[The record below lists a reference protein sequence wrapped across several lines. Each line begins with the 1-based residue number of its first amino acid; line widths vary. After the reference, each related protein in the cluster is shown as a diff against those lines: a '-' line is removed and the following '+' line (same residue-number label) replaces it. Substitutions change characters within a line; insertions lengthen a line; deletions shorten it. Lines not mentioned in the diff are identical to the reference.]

1 MTGPTK
7 NRIGIYP
14 GTFDPI
20 TFGHLDLINRALAL
34 FDHLIV
40 AVAVNPAKIHLF
52 TPEDRRDMI
61 LECLKLLEMDD
72 VQRRMEVVIFSGL
85 LAHLAVERGAIAI
98 LRGLRAVSDF
108 EFEFQI
114 ALTNRALAPSVEAVF
129 LMPNA
134 KYTYLSST
142 IIKNVAQHGGDVT
155 KFVPPIVVDRL
166 AQRCRQTPIVPPARP

>member
-40 AVAVNPAKIHLF
+40 AVAVNPAKVHLF

-72 VQRRMEVVIFSGL
+72 VQRRLEVVIFRGL
-85 LAHLAVERGAIAI
+85 LAHLAVERGATAI

-114 ALTNRALAPSVEAVF
+114 ALTNRTLAPSVEAVF

-142 IIKNVAQHGGDVT
+142 IIKNVAQYGGDVT
-155 KFVPPIVVDRL
+155 KLVPPIVVDRL
-166 AQRCRQTPIVPPARP
+166 AERYRQTPVVPPAFP

>member
-1 MTGPTK
+1 MTVPTK

-20 TFGHLDLINRALAL
+20 TYGHLDLINRAMAL

-40 AVAVNPAKIHLF
+40 AVAINPAKVHLF
-52 TPEDRRDMI
+52 TPDERKEMI
-61 LECLKLLEMDD
+61 LECLKLLEVPDIGE
-72 VQRRMEVVIFSGL
+72 RLEVVTFNGL
-85 LAHLAVERGAIAI
+85 LAHLAIERGATAI

-114 ALTNRALAPSVEAVF
+114 ALTNRNLAPSVEAVF

-134 KYTYLSST
+134 KYTYLSSS
-142 IIKNVAQHGGDVT
+142 IIKNVAQHGGDVS
-155 KFVPPIVVDRL
+155 KLVPPIVVQRL
-166 AQRCRQTPIVPPARP
+166 AERFKKPVKSS

>member
-20 TFGHLDLINRALAL
+20 TYGHLDLINRALAL

-40 AVAVNPAKIHLF
+40 AVAVNPAKVHLF
-52 TPEDRRDMI
+52 PSEERRDMI
-61 LECLKLLEMDD
+61 LECLSLLEMEDI
-72 VQRRMEVVIFSGL
+72 QRRVEVVVFSGL
-85 LAHLAVERGAIAI
+85 LAHLAVERGATAI

-114 ALTNRALAPSVEAVF
+114 ALTNRTLAPLVEAVF

-142 IIKNVAQHGGDVT
+142 IIKNVALHGGDVT
-155 KFVPPIVVDRL
+155 TLVPPIVVQRL
-166 AQRCRQTPIVPPARP
+166 AQRYRGASGASPTLS